1 MRRGFC
7 KGHHGEGEPCRCR
20 PERLSRLIEP
30 VVLLVLKK
38 YPGTH
43 GYEIIRHVREYALA
57 GGSLEPGAVY
67 RVLRHL
73 ERMGAL
79 RSEWVLAEA
88 GAARR
93 SYVLTE
99 EGDALLE
106 DWVEVIRQW
115 CSEMNQFVQTYDTMK
130 EGKR

>member
-1 MRRGFC
+1 MPRGFC
-7 KGHHGEGEPCRCR
+7 RRHHAAGEPCRCR

-30 VVLLVLKK
+30 VVLLVLKR
-38 YPGTH
+38 YPDTH
-43 GYEIIRHVREYALA
+43 GYEIVRRVREYAMA

-73 ERMGAL
+73 EQIGAL
-79 RSEWVLAEA
+79 RSQWRLAEA

-99 EGDALLE
+99 EGEALLA
-106 DWVEVIRQW
+106 DWVDVIREW
-115 CSEMNQFVQTYDTMK
+115 RDEMEQFIQAYDLLK
-130 EGKR
+130 EEPR

>member
-1 MRRGFC
+1 MRRAFC
-7 KGHHGEGEPCRCR
+7 RRRHGEGEPCRCR

-30 VVLLVLKK
+30 VALLVLKQQ
-38 YPGTH
+38 PGTH
-43 GYEIIRHVREYALA
+43 GYEIVRRIREFAMA

-93 SYVLTE
+93 GYVLTE
-99 EGDALLE
+99 EGEGLLE
-106 DWVEVIRQW
+106 DWAEVIREW
-115 CSEMNQFVQTYDTMK
+115 CHEMEQFIQVYDTTK
-130 EGKR
+130 EETR

>member
-7 KGHHGEGEPCRCR
+7 RGHHAEGELCHCR

-30 VVLLVLKK
+30 VVLLVLKQQ
-38 YPGTH
+38 PGTH
-43 GYEIIRHVREYALA
+43 GYEIVRRVREYAMA
-57 GGSLEPGAVY
+57 GGSLDPGAVY

-73 ERMGAL
+73 EGIGAL

-93 SYVLTE
+93 SYVLTK
-99 EGDALLE
+99 EGEALLE
-106 DWVEVIRQW
+106 DWAEVIREW
-115 CSEMNQFVQTYDTMK
+115 CDEMEQFIQAYGAVK
-130 EGKR
+130 EEKR

>member
-7 KGHHGEGEPCRCR
+7 RGHHAEDEPCHCR

-30 VVLLVLKK
+30 VVLLVLKQQ
-38 YPGTH
+38 PGTH
-43 GYEIIRHVREYALA
+43 GYEIVRRVREYAMA

-73 ERMGAL
+73 ERIGAL

-93 SYVLTE
+93 SYVLTK
-99 EGDALLE
+99 EGEALLE
-106 DWVEVIRQW
+106 DWVEVIREW
-115 CSEMNQFVQTYDTMK
+115 CNEMEQFIQAYDTVK
-130 EGKR
+130 EEKR